1 MSRIAKYSLI
11 FVILVLTS
19 GIGWLIWH
27 YPDKSPLDGSSERWD
42 LQQYE
47 LVGQPIRINGIRSNL
62 SGLTYHADSDTLFA
76 ITNKPREVHVLSKQ
90 GELLRTI
97 ELSGFRDTESIAH
110 IKDNLFVIAEEQR
123 YNLVLVEINDDTS
136 VLRHSDS
143 TVINIA
149 EEDKRNAG
157 IEGVAFMEQFGLIAA
172 IENPPTIWQ
181 GPVDTDNGRQDFS
194 EIQEIQLNVRD
205 FAGISSLPGETDK
218 LLILSESSDSLHVI
232 DMQGRELSRLSLRRG
247 DLGLTAWLRQPEGV
261 AVDND
266 RRIYVVGEPNQ
277 FMILQPRH

>member
-1 MSRIAKYSLI
+1 MSRIARNSLI
-11 FVILVLTS
+11 FVLLVVTS
-19 GIGWLIWH
+19 LMGWLIWH
-27 YPDKSPLDGSSERWD
+27 HPDDSPLDGISERWD

-76 ITNKPREVHVLSKQ
+76 VTNKPRKVHVLSKQ

-123 YNLVLVEINDDTS
+123 YNLVLVEINDDTT
-136 VLRHSDS
+136 VLHHSNS

-149 EEDKRNAG
+149 EKDKRNAG
-157 IEGVAFMEQFGLIAA
+157 IEGVAFMDQFGLIAA

-232 DMQGRELSRLSLRRG
+232 DMQGREFSRLSLRRG
-247 DLGLTAWLRQPEGV
+247 NLGLTAWLRQPEGV

-277 FMILQPRH
+277 FMILQPRQ